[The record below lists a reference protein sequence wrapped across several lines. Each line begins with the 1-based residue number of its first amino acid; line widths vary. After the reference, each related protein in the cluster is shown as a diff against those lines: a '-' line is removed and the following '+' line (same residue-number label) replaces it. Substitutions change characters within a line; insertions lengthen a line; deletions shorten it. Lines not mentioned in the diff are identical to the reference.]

1 MPGLRNPPFCDGQHS
16 AFGAGAYCLYQ
27 QDQVTGETD
36 MLGFELI
43 GYAFLMLF
51 FTAIQYA
58 CLLTSAS
65 KA

>member
-1 MPGLRNPPFCDGQHS
+1 
-16 AFGAGAYCLYQ
+16 
-27 QDQVTGETD
+27 

-43 GYAFLMLF
+43 GYAFLMLL

-58 CLLTSAS
+58 CLVTSAS

>member
-1 MPGLRNPPFCDGQHS
+1 MIGI
-16 AFGAGAYCLYQ
+16 
-27 QDQVTGETD
+27 
-36 MLGFELI
+36 ELI

-58 CLLTSAS
+58 CLLISTT

>member
-1 MPGLRNPPFCDGQHS
+1 
-16 AFGAGAYCLYQ
+16 
-27 QDQVTGETD
+27 

-43 GYAFLMLF
+43 GYAFLMLL

-58 CLLTSAS
+58 CLLTSVS

>member
-1 MPGLRNPPFCDGQHS
+1 
-16 AFGAGAYCLYQ
+16 
-27 QDQVTGETD
+27 

-43 GYAFLMLF
+43 GYGFLIVL

-58 CLLTSAS
+58 CLLTSAA